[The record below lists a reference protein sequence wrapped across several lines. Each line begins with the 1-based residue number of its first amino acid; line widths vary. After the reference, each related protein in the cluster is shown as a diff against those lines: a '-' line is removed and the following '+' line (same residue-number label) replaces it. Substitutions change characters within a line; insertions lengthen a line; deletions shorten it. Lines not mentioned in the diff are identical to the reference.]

1 MLATYK
7 PRDVIQFLSGPK
19 RGLLAQIALIDG
31 ALKCLARD
39 MDGTPHIFDMAETD
53 DARLVG
59 TAFLGPK
66 SDGVAPPAETPP
78 AIEPLTENEITGLL
92 EPLPTD
98 VKPQPLAAADDAA
111 LKFSKEDEER
121 LVTSAYAPYRATRR
135 KRAKKPKVKKPKP
148 EKAVRPPIGPLWTV
162 VVRNGMG
169 EEATVTIPV
178 REGSNPANLTGA
190 VINIACKKKEGKT
203 IAFIRP
209 FTVSDWTRVVK
220 AEEAKTEE
228 PTV

>member
-31 ALKCLARD
+31 ELKVLSRD
-39 MDGTPHIFDMAETD
+39 MDNTPHIFDMAETD
-53 DARLVG
+53 DARLIG
-59 TAFLGPK
+59 TAVLGPK
-66 SDGVAPPAETPP
+66 SDGVAPPVAETPP

-121 LVTSAYAPYRATRR
+121 LVTGAYAPYRATKRHRVR
-135 KRAKKPKVKKPKP
+135 KRKPGEKKPKTEDKNDR
-148 EKAVRPPIGPLWTV
+148 RPQWTV
-162 VVRNGMG
+162 VVSNGMQ
-169 EEATVTIPV
+169 EATTVTV
-178 REGSNPANLTGA
+178 RVPEGMKPTSMTSAA
-190 VINIACKKKEGKT
+190 INKAKEK

-209 FTVSDWTRVVK
+209 FTLSDWMQ
-220 AEEAKTEE
+220 AEPKPQE
-228 PTV
+228 PAV

>member
-7 PRDVIQFLSGPK
+7 PRDVIQFLNGPK

-31 ALKCLARD
+31 ELKVLSRD
-39 MDGTPHIFDMAETD
+39 MDNTPHIFDLTETD
-53 DARLVG
+53 DTRLIG
-59 TAFLGPK
+59 TAVLGPK

-135 KRAKKPKVKKPKP
+135 KRAKKPKMKKPKP
-148 EKAVRPPIGPLWTV
+148 EKVRTPIGPLWTV
-162 VVRNGMG
+162 TVRNGMG
-169 EEATVTIPV
+169 AETTVTIPV

-190 VINIACKKKEGKT
+190 VINIACKKKDGKT
-203 IAFIRP
+203 IPFIRP
-209 FTVSDWTRVVK
+209 FTVSDWTRVV
-220 AEEAKTEE
+220 ESEE
-228 PTV
+228 PAHEPVP